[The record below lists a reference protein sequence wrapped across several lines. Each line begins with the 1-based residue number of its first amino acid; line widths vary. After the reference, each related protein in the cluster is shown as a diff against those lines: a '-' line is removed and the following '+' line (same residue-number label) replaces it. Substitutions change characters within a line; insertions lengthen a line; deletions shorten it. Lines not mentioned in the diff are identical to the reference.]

1 MASKSIKNF
10 FKFSL
15 FLPILLYVG
24 ERSYLSYD
32 EGFYALQ
39 ARWIIQNKNWIIPTW
54 WGEYSLDRTIGIQF
68 IIAKSQEIF
77 GDSSFAAHLPVTL
90 ASALMLFVT
99 YKLHQILI
107 DKQEAIFSVLILSTT
122 YLWFNFAHLAT
133 QDIVFSLL
141 VNLGLFSFIKC
152 NKNKYPLHLFL
163 FGAWIGLAFMMK
175 TFLVFIPIFAILPF
189 LFFKKE
195 ILLDKSFLIGILI
208 GFVPFTLWSISIDQ
222 FIDRNIFIHLFDK
235 LNDLSSKNTFT
246 NPFYY
251 YFWNIPINF
260 VPWSL
265 FTLIG
270 LISNYKKIKEVN
282 PILVF
287 YPILFIFLI
296 SFFSTKTPYYALPIS
311 PILSLNSYVGIKETI
326 NSKRLRLLFKVV
338 VTRLIPSFIFLI
350 IAIYFF
356 IIRKSLNF
364 NLKEEYFLILGLI
377 LFSLSW
383 LLINQFHKPK
393 HIVFLLILGPY
404 LLTASIVQSGLITDR
419 SRAIRES
426 LEYCFSKNSFRD
438 EVIQVN
444 KNDINNDDLHSKI
457 IKISLL
463 TPKLGKGINGLKE
476 LKDSEYAWSTL
487 DNKVSEEKFS
497 YQIIFTDNNI
507 KPWKLIKK
515 KYTNN

>member
-24 ERSYLSYD
+24 ERSYVSYD

-39 ARWIIQNKNWIIPTW
+39 AKWIIQNKNWIIPTW

-68 IIAKSQEIF
+68 LIAKSQEIF

-99 YKLHQILI
+99 FKLHQILI
-107 DKQEAIFSVLILSTT
+107 HKQEAIFSVLILSTT

-141 VNLGLFSFIKC
+141 VNIGLFSFIKLDK
-152 NKNKYPLHLFL
+152 NKNPLHLFL

-175 TFLVFIPIFAILPF
+175 TFFVFIPIFAILPF

-195 ILLDKSFLIGILI
+195 ILLNKSFWIGLFI
-208 GFVPFTLWSISIDQ
+208 GFVPFILWSISIDQ
-222 FIDRNIFIHLFDK
+222 YIDRNIFIYLFNK
-235 LNDLSSKNTFT
+235 LNELSSKNTFT

-260 VPWSL
+260 LPWSL
-265 FTLIG
+265 FALVG
-270 LISNYKKIKEVN
+270 LISNYKKIKKIN
-282 PILVF
+282 PIIVF

-326 NSKRLRLLFKVV
+326 TSKRLRVLLKIVG
-338 VTRLIPSFIFLI
+338 TRLIPTCIFLI
-350 IAIYFF
+350 IAIYCF
-356 IIRKSLNF
+356 IIRKTLDF
-364 NLKEEYFLILGLI
+364 NLKEECFVILGLI

-393 HIVFLLILGPY
+393 HIIFLLILGPY
-404 LLTASIVQSGLITDR
+404 LLTTSIVQSGLMTDR
-419 SRAIRES
+419 SRATRES
-426 LEYCFSKNSFRD
+426 LEHFFSKNNLSN
-438 EVIQVN
+438 EVIMVN
-444 KNDINNDDLHSKI
+444 KNDIENSNLHSKI

-463 TPKLGKGINGLKE
+463 TPNLGKGINSLSE
-476 LKDSEYAWSTL
+476 LKNSEYAWSTL
-487 DNKVSEEKFS
+487 NNSLAKENFYYKIV
-497 YQIIFTDNNI
+497 FTDKNI
-507 KPWKLIKK
+507 SPWKLIQK
-515 KYTNN
+515 KYKNN

>member
-1 MASKSIKNF
+1 MGSKSIKNF

-39 ARWIIQNKNWIIPTW
+39 AKWIIQNKNWIIPTW

-68 IIAKSQEIF
+68 LIAKSQEIL
-77 GDSSFAAHLPVTL
+77 GDSFFAAHLPVTL

-99 YKLHQILI
+99 FKLHQILI
-107 DKQEAIFSVLILSTT
+107 HKQEAIFSVLILSTT

-133 QDIVFSLL
+133 QDIIFSLL
-141 VNLGLFSFIKC
+141 VNIGLFSFIKLDK
-152 NKNKYPLHLFL
+152 NKNPLHLFL

-175 TFLVFIPIFAILPF
+175 TFFVFIPIFAILPF

-195 ILLDKSFLIGILI
+195 ILLNKSFWIGLFI
-208 GFVPFTLWSISIDQ
+208 GFVPFILWSISIDQ
-222 FIDRNIFIHLFDK
+222 YIDKNIFIYLFDK
-235 LNDLSSKNTFT
+235 LNQLSSKNTFT

-265 FTLIG
+265 FALVG
-270 LISNYKKIKEVN
+270 LISNYKKIKKIN
-282 PILVF
+282 PIIVF

-311 PILSLNSYVGIKETI
+311 PLLSLNAYVGIKETI
-326 NSKRLRLLFKVV
+326 NSKRLTIFLKIVGS
-338 VTRLIPSFIFLI
+338 RLIPSCIFLI
-350 IAIYFF
+350 IPIYFF

-364 NLKEEYFLILGLI
+364 NFKEEFFVILGLI

-383 LLINQFHKPK
+383 FLINQFHKPK
-393 HIVFLLILGPY
+393 HIIFLLILGPY
-404 LLTASIVQSGLITDR
+404 LLTTSIVQSGLITDR

-426 LEYCFSKNSFRD
+426 LEYCFSNENIRN
-438 EVIQVN
+438 EVIHVN
-444 KNDINNDDLHSKI
+444 KYDIKNNDTHSKI
-457 IKISLL
+457 IKLSLL
-463 TPKLGKGINGLKE
+463 TPKLGKGINSLKE
-476 LKDSEYAWSTL
+476 LKDSEYAWATL
-487 DNKVSEEKFS
+487 NKASEEKFS
-497 YQIIFTDNNI
+497 YQIIFTDDNI

-515 KYTNN
+515 IHTNN

>member
-24 ERSYLSYD
+24 ERSYVSYD

-99 YKLHQILI
+99 FKLHQILI
-107 DKQEAIFSVLILSTT
+107 HKQEAIFSALILSTT

-133 QDIVFSLL
+133 QDIIFSLL
-141 VNLGLFSFIKC
+141 VNIGLFSFIKL
-152 NKNKYPLHLFL
+152 NKKKDSLHLFL

-175 TFLVFIPIFAILPF
+175 TFLVFIPVFALLPF

-195 ILLDKSFLIGILI
+195 ILWDKLFWIGLFI
-208 GFVPFTLWSISIDQ
+208 GFVPFILWSISIDQ
-222 FIDRNIFIHLFDK
+222 YIDKNIFIYLFDK
-235 LNDLSSKNTFT
+235 LNRLSSKNTFT

-260 VPWSL
+260 LPWSL

-270 LISNYKKIKEVN
+270 LISNYKKIKKVDS
-282 PILVF
+282 IIVF

-326 NSKRLRLLFKVV
+326 NSKRLLLLLKIIG
-338 VTRLIPSFIFLI
+338 TRLIPTCTFLSI
-350 IAIYFF
+350 PIYFF

-364 NLKEEYFLILGLI
+364 NLKEEFFVILGLI

-393 HIVFLLILGPY
+393 HIIFLLILGPY
-404 LLTASIVQSGLITDR
+404 LLTTSIVQSGLITDR
-419 SRAIRES
+419 SRAMRES
-426 LEYCFSKNSFRD
+426 LEYCFSKNNIID

-444 KNDINNDDLHSKI
+444 KNDINSRNLHSKI

-463 TPKLGKGINGLKE
+463 TPKLGKGINSLKE

-487 DNKVSEEKFS
+487 NNKVSEEKFS
-497 YQIIFTDNNI
+497 YEIIFTDDNI

-515 KYTNN
+515 KYAYN